1 METSHAY
8 AKFFKSLNVFLKNQ
22 KIITPNITP
31 NLSNFQ
37 VQYVLNQMYHCPT
50 RKRWGKEG

>member
-22 KIITPNITP
+22 KIITPNITS

-37 VQYVLNQMYHCPT
+37 VQYVLNHMDHCPT